1 MMYDQERAQQ
11 PPARS
16 RTPAE
21 PRAPHAP
28 PPEPARPP
36 LEPVTR
42 ADGPGH
48 APGSGR
54 LFPQDARDKLTMR
67 LQRAVST
74 FVDSPRRAAEEAGGA
89 FDEAV
94 AYLADTL
101 AERGRVLRASRQ
113 GQDTEAETEELRLA
127 LRQYREITERLL
139 RM

>member
-16 RTPAE
+16 RPPAE
-21 PRAPHAP
+21 PRAPHTP

-36 LEPVTR
+36 LGPVTD
-42 ADGPGH
+42 ADGPGRV
-48 APGSGR
+48 PGCGR
-54 LFPQDARDKLTMR
+54 LFPQDSRDKLTTR
-67 LQRAVST
+67 LQQAVST
-74 FVDSPRRAAEEAGGA
+74 FVDRPRLAVEEAGGA

-94 AYLADTL
+94 ACLTDAL
-101 AERGRVLRASRQ
+101 AERRRTLRANRQ